1 MRTHTCEHTRKRQDI
16 VCLHADK
23 RMHTC
28 MRLKLN
34 HNGVQVVVKWAHD
47 MDLGPAHAVLI
58 FVPGVSLHVGAVG
71 EGHVEGQTREDA
83 DVIMQAGELEG
94 SVASVVGSRAAPGW
108 VQEVTARRARAGVLL
123 VVRLRGLVPAN
134 LRVGA
139 MHASTSA

>member
-1 MRTHTCEHTRKRQDI
+1 
-16 VCLHADK
+16 
-23 RMHTC
+23 

-83 DVIMQAGELEG
+83 DVVMQAGELEG
-94 SVASVVGSRAAPGW
+94 SVASVVGSDCSSP
-108 VQEVTARRARAGVLL
+108 TAE
-123 VVRLRGLVPAN
+123 
-134 LRVGA
+134 
-139 MHASTSA
+139 STSVEVDERVEPLLSPSLCAA

>member
-1 MRTHTCEHTRKRQDI
+1 MRTHACEHTRTRQDI
-16 VCLHADK
+16 VCLRADK
-23 RMHTC
+23 RMRIC
-28 MRLKLN
+28 IRLKLN
-34 HNGVQVVVKWAHD
+34 RNGVLQVVVKWAHD

-58 FVPGVSLHVGAVG
+58 FVPGVSLHVSAVG
-71 EGHVEGQTREDA
+71 EGDVEGQTGEAA

-94 SVASVVGSRAAPGW
+94 SEASVVGSRAAPGW

-139 MHASTSA
+139 MHA